1 MSVVDRIAATASHNM
16 EIRGYGSRIA
26 FAALTCPGR
35 RGFCTANF
43 KSEFQ
48 FCRIGKGALSLLQR
62 EPSSLRTQGPIR
74 RAACFERPCSRAFAQ
89 PLTPVVMGPRVRRDD
104 DWERGAC

>member
-1 MSVVDRIAATASHNM
+1 M

-26 FAALTCPGR
+26 FAEPVIGRRFAPTRWLTCPGR

-74 RAACFERPCSRAFAQ
+74 RAAWFERPGSRAFSQ
-89 PLTPVVMGPRVRRDD
+89 PLTAVVMVHRVPGRLNTIL
-104 DWERGAC
+104 C